1 MTKSIYSFE
10 RTELRTL
17 QNMCDGDNE
26 KFLNM
31 LADIVGNLTKER
43 DALHRSLGM
52 AEHRVRELENGVEE

>member
-26 KFLNM
+26 KFINM

-43 DALHRSLGM
+43 DELKSLLGM
-52 AEHRVRELENGVEE
+52 AEHRIRELENGED

>member
-17 QNMCDGDNE
+17 QNMCEGDNE
-26 KFLNM
+26 KFINM

-43 DALHRSLGM
+43 DELKSRLGM
-52 AEHRVRELENGVEE
+52 AEHRIRELENGED